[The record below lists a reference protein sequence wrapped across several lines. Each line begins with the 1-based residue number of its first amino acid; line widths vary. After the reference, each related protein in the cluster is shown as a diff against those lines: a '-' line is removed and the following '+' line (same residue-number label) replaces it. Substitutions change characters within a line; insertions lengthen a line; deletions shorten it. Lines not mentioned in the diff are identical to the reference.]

1 MQKGFIFND
10 ILCVD
15 CKACSAACI
24 IENGLTTHAREI
36 FTFNSSAHPSLPVV
50 HLSMACNHCEKPVCL
65 EGCPAGSYSREPVTG
80 GIIADENKCIGC
92 SYCEWNCPY
101 EAPKI
106 NLRKG
111 IIEKCNL
118 CYGRLSEGLAC
129 AICMPTGALSYSDS

>member
-1 MQKGFIFND
+1 
-10 ILCVD
+10 
-15 CKACSAACI
+15 
-24 IENGLTTHAREI
+24 
-36 FTFNSSAHPSLPVV
+36 VV

-101 EAPKI
+101 EALKI

-118 CYGRLSEGLAC
+118 CYGRLSEGLEPAC
-129 AICMPTGALSYSDS
+129 TSACPTGALCYGTIPDPCMLNKPGWFPDKGLNPAIWFSGSANR